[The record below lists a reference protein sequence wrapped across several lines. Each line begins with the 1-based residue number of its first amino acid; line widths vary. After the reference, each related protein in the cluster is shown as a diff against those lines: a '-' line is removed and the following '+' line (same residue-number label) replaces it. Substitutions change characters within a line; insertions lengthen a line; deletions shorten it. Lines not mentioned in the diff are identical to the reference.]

1 VHLER
6 VVHEVHDPVLTQPGL
21 RIERRLEATIEAQAR
36 VGDLDHERG
45 RRGMRREIV
54 LWFPGDDRDV
64 RLRLRVL
71 PERERGVQARVPRT
85 AERRREEPPDFR
97 GDRGVGAA
105 LGLPDHEHAIEQL
118 QMLAHEHAEIDQP
131 LVLDAAPAPGR
142 CFPLE
147 CRSHGATVPTVERGR
162 QRPHPDTC

>member
-1 VHLER
+1 
-6 VVHEVHDPVLTQPGL
+6 
-21 RIERRLEATIEAQAR
+21 
-36 VGDLDHERG
+36 RG
-45 RRGMRREIV
+45 VRREIV

-97 GDRGVGAA
+97 GDRGVGARA
-105 LGLPDHEHAIEQL
+105 GGPPPQNPPRESPKMPANK
-118 QMLAHEHAEIDQP
+118 HAEIPQP

-147 CRSHGATVPTVERGR
+147 
-162 QRPHPDTC
+162 